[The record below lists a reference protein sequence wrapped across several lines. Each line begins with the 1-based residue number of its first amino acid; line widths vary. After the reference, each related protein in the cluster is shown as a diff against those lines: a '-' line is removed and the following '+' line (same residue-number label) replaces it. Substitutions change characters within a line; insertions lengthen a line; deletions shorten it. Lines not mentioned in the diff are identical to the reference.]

1 MQFKNLL
8 TAVPAADEAP
18 PNNKDME
25 GPVLFP
31 AGGPF
36 PTAAGGLRPAPRP
49 ARAPPASLFA
59 AQPAAF
65 FGLPRGREEAQEQD
79 GRPAPPSP
87 DRLLLGEALRLLEHR
102 APAEAGPGGRGA
114 RGRRGKSASRFRGVS
129 KANGGKGAK
138 PWLAA
143 ISVKEAEYGKY
154 KKFHIGTFAREEDA
168 ARAYDR
174 VSIAKLGR
182 ARAKTNFPVA
192 EYRAE
197 WAELEA
203 LGVHGAV
210 ALEREHVTAE
220 RPDLLHKTSRFR
232 GVTKINGSKA
242 KPWHAQIKVTEDG
255 KQRNIHIGTFARE
268 EAAAEAYDRA
278 SIAYR
283 GLSSAKT
290 NFDKVRYRAECER
303 LGELG
308 VDGVVALL
316 QGDRDAVERSFPTV
330 VLHDDDDDDDDDF
343 FFFFRGPA
351 QRWSSW

>member
-36 PTAAGGLRPAPRP
+36 PTAAGGPGGPAAGPRPAPRP

-102 APAEAGPGGRGA
+102 APAEAGPGGRRA

-174 VSIAKLGR
+174 VSIAKLGHPK
-182 ARAKTNFPVA
+182 AKTNFPVA
-192 EYRAE
+192 EYRDA
-197 WAELEA
+197 WGQLEA
-203 LGVHGAV
+203 LGV
-210 ALEREHVTAE
+210 
-220 RPDLLHKTSRFR
+220 D
-232 GVTKINGSKA
+232 
-242 KPWHAQIKVTEDG
+242 
-255 KQRNIHIGTFARE
+255 
-268 EAAAEAYDRA
+268 AAAA
-278 SIAYR
+278 
-283 GLSSAKT
+283 
-290 NFDKVRYRAECER
+290 CER
-303 LGELG
+303 QR
-308 VDGVVALL
+308 AQQLL
-316 QGDRDAVERSFPTV
+316 
-330 VLHDDDDDDDDDF
+330 L
-343 FFFFRGPA
+343 
-351 QRWSSW
+351 